1 MARILLAED
10 DDIMRITVQ
19 DRLEKHKWHVDAV
32 PNGKEAL
39 ERLKGENYHLV
50 ISDIRMPGLDGTRL
64 LKEIIRMSPET
75 DVILMTAYGSVE
87 NAVDCLKKGALFL
100 NKF

>member
-32 PNGKEAL
+32 HNGREAA
-39 ERLKGENYHLV
+39 ERLK
-50 ISDIRMPGLDGTRL
+50 R
-64 LKEIIRMSPET
+64 ET
-75 DVILMTAYGSVE
+75 ITW
-87 NAVDCLKKGALFL
+87 
-100 NKF
+100 